1 MKIFLDETVARI
13 QLVLANEYIWW
24 QIFIFRRLVWLKWE
38 HIYSILHYSSPVL
51 EIKRC
56 KISTEVGEMIRGR
69 LLDNRCKDW
78 LQNGIYVPIFKL
90 YQFSSVNYFWLFAF
104 AFSKWNS
111 INVTFCSY
119 LFLKSS
125 VWDVNNGKRSFPSRF
140 CFVCHS
146 LYHPQCCFVFLI
158 AWSLK
163 IYILIYWTIILGSDR
178 FSDRQIPF
186 SYYSYRPAWLYQLVS
201 LF

>member
-56 KISTEVGEMIRGR
+56 KISTEVREMIQGR

-90 YQFSSVNYFWLFAF
+90 YQFSSVKYFWLFASV
-104 AFSKWNS
+104 FSKWNS

-186 SYYSYRPAWLYQLVS
+186 SYSYRPVWLYQLVS